1 MSISV
6 AQSSNSGGRWR
17 ESGANFGVRE
27 RAAPPVGEG
36 EAALAG
42 EWKGSSTSG
51 REGEVAEMGKESGA
65 GVGGERWRGEMLK
78 GVQDDRMRMEG
89 EFIYFYF
96 QGVWCKILGPLKIT
110 KYED

>member
-1 MSISV
+1 MAISV
-6 AQSSNSGGRWR
+6 AQSSNSGGKWREWCRWKRER

-36 EAALAG
+36 EAVPAV

-51 REGEVAEMGKESGA
+51 GEEEVAEMGMESGA
-65 GVGGERWRGEMLK
+65 GVGGERWRGEMLE
-78 GVQDDRMRMEG
+78 GVRDDWMRMEG

-96 QGVWCKILGPLKIT
+96 
-110 KYED
+110 